1 MKLDTIENE
10 ETYKDNR
17 NVTKT
22 VPKKRGYGL
31 DQYYEEERI
40 ANQIREAKRKKKKKK
55 KKIILCFKILL
66 VLIVLGILFLF
77 LFFKTTLF
85 QKYKEIWVQT
95 AMTTMNHQYLATWFL
110 SNEEIE
116 EIMKKLERIGYI
128 AINTKTQIIT
138 PTVKGEKIYDVVYQ
152 SMPDMLNPKLTAS
165 WEKGLDM
172 VSKRE
177 IQPDEFMGKL
187 EAYINSKIDKLVIK
201 R

>member
-116 EIMKKLERIGYI
+116 EIMKKLEVENNENSNADDVMIVELEEKEITVERITGKGYVGFVM
-128 AINTKTQIIT
+128 
-138 PTVKGEKIYDVVYQ
+138 TV
-152 SMPDMLNPKLTAS
+152 PDASKVKLVDGRLS
-165 WEKGLDM
+165 R
-172 VSKRE
+172 KR
-177 IQPDEFMGKL
+177 FK
-187 EAYINSKIDKLVIK
+187 INSLHFL
-201 R
+201 